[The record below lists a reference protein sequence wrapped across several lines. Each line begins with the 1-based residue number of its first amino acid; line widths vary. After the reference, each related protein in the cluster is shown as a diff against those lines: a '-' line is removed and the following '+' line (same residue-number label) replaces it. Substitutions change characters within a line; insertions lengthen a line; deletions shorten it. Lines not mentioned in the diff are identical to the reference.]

1 MSQTHVIGRIILEL
15 QLPEAAGAFYTQ
27 EKMGS
32 VCRLDLP
39 AALAPLFDQWSR
51 EEEVLCIDHLEIDL
65 GSHSLEALQQTLP
78 QLIKE
83 FLAKHYPVLK
93 QGKALPPG
101 MYRIAAAQDHFETW
115 LYFMEHGILPPYN
128 NIVDRATW
136 ETAVL
141 ETLATQSQAPGRCRE
156 LFIANSISLERLTQQ
171 FDATFIIHWLEAY
184 SGNNSRPA
192 LLLVQ
197 QLAQCCY
204 YPDFLA
210 QGIYLPAR
218 TVFMQWLYSWLI
230 KSIVIRE
237 DVFDPVAWTEEILL
251 HFIPANA
258 LPYFLHI
265 MQMVNTAMADK
276 ENMLAVVLQQLAIRY
291 TYFPKPVQD
300 KPSEKAP
307 DEIFP
312 ATRIKEDATEILPQ
326 KETDF
331 ADKNIIPDKME
342 DALLTPPLQKQEE
355 PATVPPLTEK
365 SLEGIDVVSLSQTDT
380 ALLEEASLTPGL
392 AATVEATAQENIPVN
407 YAIAEDNLLTED
419 VIIPSSYIGNAG
431 LIILHPF
438 IPALFEALGYIQNR
452 AFCDSTAR
460 DKAVQLLGY
469 LAGGQ
474 TALPEYELVLPK
486 LLCGMLPTHVTDRF
500 VELTSVEKAEADHLL
515 ATVITHWSVLKNT
528 SPDGLRAN
536 FLLRQGKLDWEQQE
550 WRLRVSQ
557 EAYDMLLNS
566 LPWGISLCRFSW
578 MRWVIKTDWI

>member
-51 EEEVLCIDHLEIDL
+51 EEDVLCIDRLEIDL
-65 GSHSLEALQQTLP
+65 GTYSLEVLQQALP
-78 QLIKE
+78 QLVKA
-83 FLAKHYPVLK
+83 FLAKHYSALK
-93 QGKALPPG
+93 QGKTLPPG
-101 MYRIAAAQDHFETW
+101 MYRITAAQDHFETW
-115 LYFMEHGILPPYN
+115 FYFMEHGKLPLYN
-128 NIVDRATW
+128 NIVDRSAW

-141 ETLATQSQAPGRCRE
+141 ETLATQSRAAERCRE
-156 LFIANSISLERLTQQ
+156 LFMTNSISLERLTQQ
-171 FDATFIIHWLEAY
+171 FDAAFIIHWLEAY
-184 SGNNSRPA
+184 NGTNSRPA

-210 QGIYLPAR
+210 QEVYLPVR
-218 TVFMQWLYSWLI
+218 TVFMQWLYSWLV

-237 DVFDPVAWTEEILL
+237 RVFDPVVWTEEILL

-258 LPYFLHI
+258 LPYFLHV

-276 ENMLAVVLQQLAIRY
+276 ENMLAVVLQQLCVRH
-291 TYFPKPVQD
+291 TYFPKPVPDRQR
-300 KPSEKAP
+300 EKTP
-307 DEIFP
+307 DEIP
-312 ATRIKEDATEILPQ
+312 LATRRKEETAKTLPQ
-326 KETDF
+326 KEIDA
-331 ADKNIIPDKME
+331 ADENTINDKAE
-342 DALLTPPLQKQEE
+342 DTPLTPPLQKQEA
-355 PATVPPLTEK
+355 PTAISPLAENL
-365 SLEGIDVVSLSQTDT
+365 LEGIEAVPLSEMATAIPEEVSTTPD
-380 ALLEEASLTPGL
+380 LT
-392 AATVEATAQENIPVN
+392 ATVETIQQENTTIVN
-407 YAIAEDNLLTED
+407 AITEDNKLTGD
-419 VIIPSSYIGNAG
+419 TIIPGSYIGNAG

-438 IPALFEALGYIQNR
+438 IPPLFEALGLIQNR
-452 AFCDSTAR
+452 AFCDISAR

-486 LLCGMLPTHVTDRF
+486 LLCGMLPTQVTDRF
-500 VELTSVEKAEADHLL
+500 VELTPVERAEADHLL

-578 MRWVIKTDWI
+578 MPWVIKTDWI